1 MEDNRSAV
9 ATIYKETMR
18 SDGFLSALRENR
30 VDEYGFQRLMD
41 AVEALRS
48 SVGSERTIDKVA
60 VACLFEVPWEIENT
74 VPHYRQRDPDL
85 GILVSRMADTARSKI
100 MDLLWEGLEEFY
112 ENP

>member
-1 MEDNRSAV
+1 MDNKSAL
-9 ATIYKETMR
+9 ATIHKETMHP
-18 SDGFLSALRENR
+18 DGFLSALRESR
-30 VDEYGFQRLMD
+30 VDKDGFQRLMD
-41 AVEALRS
+41 AVESLRS
-48 SVGSERTIDKVA
+48 SVGSQRTIDKMP